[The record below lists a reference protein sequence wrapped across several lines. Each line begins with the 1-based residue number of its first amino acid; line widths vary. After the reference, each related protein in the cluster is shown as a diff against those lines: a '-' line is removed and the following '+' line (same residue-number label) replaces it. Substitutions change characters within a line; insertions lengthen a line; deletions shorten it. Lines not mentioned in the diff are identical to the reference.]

1 MAEHIK
7 IAPAAGTWVVRA
19 GGAVL
24 GETKR
29 ALELREG
36 SYPPRIY
43 IPREDMAMAL
53 LEKTDRVTTCP
64 WKGDASYYSITT
76 PDGPLTNAVWSYEAP
91 IPDVAA
97 IAGHLAFYPD
107 QVTVERV

>member
-1 MAEHIK
+1 MADHIK
-7 IAPAAGTWVVRA
+7 ITPAAGTWVIRA

-43 IPREDMAMAL
+43 VPREDMAMSL
-53 LEKTDRVTTCP
+53 LQKSSKTSTCP
-64 WKGDASYYSITT
+64 WKGQASYYSVTT
-76 PDGPLTNAVWSYEAP
+76 PEATLADAVWSYEAP
-91 IPDVAA
+91 KDDVKA
-97 IAGHLAFYPD
+97 IAGHLSFYTD
-107 QVTVERV
+107 RITVERV